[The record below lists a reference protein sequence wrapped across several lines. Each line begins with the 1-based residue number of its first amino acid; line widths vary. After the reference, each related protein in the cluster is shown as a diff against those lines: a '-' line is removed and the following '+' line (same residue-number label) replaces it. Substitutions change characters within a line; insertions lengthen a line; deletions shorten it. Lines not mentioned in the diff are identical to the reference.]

1 MNERSKQLA
10 GQALDKAV
18 SYTWTTLNYEQI
30 HELLA
35 CHAELIVREC
45 VDEISSWRDAAR
57 INVEE
62 NNASLSAIHYNGYVH
77 GCDDAIVAIKEHF
90 GVNDD

>member
-1 MNERSKQLA
+1 MNNLAKQLA

-35 CHAELIVREC
+35 CHAELIVKEC
-45 VDEISSWRDAAR
+45 ANIADKTQLVDRKLAVSF
-57 INVEE
+57 
-62 NNASLSAIHYNGYVH
+62 
-77 GCDDAIVAIKEHF
+77 AIKEQF
-90 GVNDD
+90 GVK